1 MLLLFIKMNR
11 RRLGVNYIV
20 IEVETPISI
29 PELEL
34 KLEFCFFKVI
44 GISEN
49 IICIFNYFSII

>member
-1 MLLLFIKMNR
+1 MNR

-34 KLEFCFFKVI
+34 KLVFCFLKVI

-49 IICIFNYFSII
+49 IIGIFNYFSII